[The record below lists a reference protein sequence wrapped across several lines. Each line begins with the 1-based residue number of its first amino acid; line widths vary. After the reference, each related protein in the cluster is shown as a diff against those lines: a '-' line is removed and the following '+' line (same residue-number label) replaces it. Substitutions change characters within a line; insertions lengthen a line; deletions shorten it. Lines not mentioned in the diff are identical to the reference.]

1 VFLLVAARQRCV
13 EGLDCMT
20 ASTKVSSDKEQ
31 SGGNYGFFF
40 WFGSRSLETT
50 SVKRTASPHWRQL
63 GKVSLAF
70 RLAS

>member
-1 VFLLVAARQRCV
+1 MAYCVFGFNQNQKWKPILCFLY
-13 EGLDCMT
+13 
-20 ASTKVSSDKEQ
+20 SSGFE
-31 SGGNYGFFF
+31 GFFL
-40 WFGSRSLETT
+40 SSLETT